1 MTPLTALNVTLG
13 CTLVSIVLS
22 LYMTLTHYVAGELP
36 SWCTW
41 GSYFS
46 CSDLLRSDWALLLGT
61 PIALLGLAWNV
72 VLLGLATSARDELLS
87 SKPTALLRAQLS
99 AVRLWLFA
107 GVVFVVYLVA
117 VEAHVGKICLLCT
130 GVHVATLLSA
140 YCVWPH
146 ADWTSV
152 GQLPVTTA
160 ALVALLMLAPVV
172 VCNVSLSATAT
183 AAGAP
188 PRSLID
194 CLEAKK
200 VEIIGHAQC
209 AVCRLQ
215 TTFFENAAR
224 LLRVVE
230 MTPEQEAGFL
240 EPLWLM
246 DGRKVHQGLLTVHE
260 IKLKF
265 NC

>member
-1 MTPLTALNVTLG
+1 M
-13 CTLVSIVLS
+13 
-22 LYMTLTHYVAGELP
+22 
-36 SWCTW
+36 
-41 GSYFS
+41 
-46 CSDLLRSDWALLLGT
+46 
-61 PIALLGLAWNV
+61 
-72 VLLGLATSARDELLS
+72 
-87 SKPTALLRAQLS
+87 
-99 AVRLWLFA
+99 WLFA

-209 AVCRLQ
+209 AGCKRLFSK
-215 TTFFENAAR
+215 TP
-224 LLRVVE
+224 RVSC
-230 MTPEQEAGFL
+230 ASS
-240 EPLWLM
+240 
-246 DGRKVHQGLLTVHE
+246 K
-260 IKLKF
+260 
-265 NC
+265 